1 MMTAAFMLVRHLFAI
16 LVLPATMTIL
26 IPRWLLAAYGINPLW
41 PADSAA
47 GTIARTAGVITF
59 LIGLALFGWCLYL
72 FAARGKGTL
81 APWDPPRKL
90 VVSGPYRYVRNPM
103 ISGVL
108 FIIAGQALVH
118 GSRTL
123 GMWFLTFLVINQ
135 IYFMI
140 SEEPMLESRFGK
152 DYRVYKENV
161 PRWIPRLRPWKG

>member
-1 MMTAAFMLVRHLFAI
+1 MTAAFMLVRHLFAI
-16 LVLPATMTIL
+16 LVLPVTMTIL
-26 IPRWLLAAYGINPLW
+26 IPRWLLAGYGINRMW

-47 GTIARTAGVITF
+47 GMIARTAGGITF
-59 LIGLALFGWCLYL
+59 LIGLALFAWCLYL

-108 FIIAGQALVH
+108 FIIAGEALVH

-123 GMWFLTFLVINQ
+123 GIWFLTVFVINQ
-135 IYFMI
+135 VYFMI
-140 SEEPMLESRFGK
+140 SEEPMLESRFGE
-152 DYRVYKENV
+152 DYRVYRKNV
-161 PRWIPRLRPWKG
+161 PRWIPRLRPWKGE

>member
-1 MMTAAFMLVRHLFAI
+1 MLVRHMFSI
-16 LVLPATMTIL
+16 IVLPVTMTIL
-26 IPRWLLAAYGINPLW
+26 IPRWLLSQYGMGVMW
-41 PADSAA
+41 QGDSAIGVVARIA
-47 GTIARTAGVITF
+47 GGVSF
-59 LIGLALFGWCLYL
+59 LVGLPLFGWCLYL

-108 FIIAGQALVH
+108 LIIAGQTLFH

-123 GMWFLTFLVINQ
+123 ALWLLTFFIINQ

-140 SEEPMLESRFGK
+140 SEEPMLESRFREE
-152 DYRVYKENV
+152 YRAYKKNV
-161 PRWIPRLRPWKG
+161 PRWIPRLRPWDP